1 MMYLPHPGTILAI
14 REGGVNNGG
23 IARYHP
29 LLNHI
34 FSFSEILLLCRWRL
48 CTLAVM
54 GSAASTSSPEPEETI
69 AVSDRIA
76 AYLSEKPLKMAHMLK
91 TTKLINDCSP
101 EEKVVLFENGII
113 QTICELIAET
123 GSVCSN
129 SRTETEE
136 RKRRQQRR
144 NSNTGVVHSRGIG
157 YGHGST
163 RSRWDI
169 ERTVEERL
177 AREEHLTW
185 LLNALNAFIYCSS
198 PDFSVK
204 REPSDYVHVS
214 PSVVRDI
221 GESAIIVLLEYHLK
235 NDSLFDVSE
244 HMELYQ
250 ALLETAASL
259 ASIPAF
265 VPYLV
270 KPYTQGAKSI
280 AKELLIPFK
289 EIMCSYTTTWKD
301 QMGSPDFRMVDFINK
316 VETYVE
322 IILQAAREYER
333 TLPDEERI
341 RTASVIRHRGTQSE
355 VSLAR
360 KALESVEGKVEISAD
375 ISLLYGKAL
384 KHLQMQ
390 SYKFIGDYGKL
401 VIPYTFKKD
410 IRNTNPFSPSL
421 RERTKRIAKEI
432 ASMPNALP
440 LNASNSIFV
449 CVDEGRCD
457 IIKVLISGPDDTPYA
472 NGLFEFDVFF
482 PTSYPYVPPKC
493 AFLTTGAGNVR
504 FNPNLYNDGKICLS
518 ILGTWEGRPEEKWSS
533 YCSLMQVLVSIQ
545 GLIFVKD
552 PYFNEPGFEKYQGTE
567 KGDDYSRKYNLQIEH
582 ATLNYAIRDQL
593 KNPPEYFK
601 KVIQRHF
608 WLKRHAI
615 IKQAKNWMVEMRKD
629 ATEAERNPKR
639 RESLTFETLY
649 NPYHQERSIQ
659 QLISDLSMMSC
670 PVDQCEFVFS
680 STGRNK

>member
-1 MMYLPHPGTILAI
+1 
-14 REGGVNNGG
+14 
-23 IARYHP
+23 
-29 LLNHI
+29 
-34 FSFSEILLLCRWRL
+34 
-48 CTLAVM
+48 M

>member
-1 MMYLPHPGTILAI
+1 MYLPHPGTILAI

-23 IARYHP
+23 IA
-29 LLNHI
+29 
-34 FSFSEILLLCRWRL
+34 RWRL

-250 ALLETAASL
+250 L
-259 ASIPAF
+259 AYN
-265 VPYLV
+265 VP
-270 KPYTQGAKSI
+270 GA
-280 AKELLIPFK
+280 
-289 EIMCSYTTTWKD
+289 CN
-301 QMGSPDFRMVDFINK
+301 R
-316 VETYVE
+316 
-322 IILQAAREYER
+322 
-333 TLPDEERI
+333 
-341 RTASVIRHRGTQSE
+341 RG
-355 VSLAR
+355 
-360 KALESVEGKVEISAD
+360 KAEGK
-375 ISLLYGKAL
+375 G
-384 KHLQMQ
+384 
-390 SYKFIGDYGKL
+390 
-401 VIPYTFKKD
+401 
-410 IRNTNPFSPSL
+410 
-421 RERTKRIAKEI
+421 
-432 ASMPNALP
+432 
-440 LNASNSIFV
+440 
-449 CVDEGRCD
+449 GR
-457 IIKVLISGPDDTPYA
+457 A
-472 NGLFEFDVFF
+472 
-482 PTSYPYVPPKC
+482 
-493 AFLTTGAGNVR
+493 
-504 FNPNLYNDGKICLS
+504 
-518 ILGTWEGRPEEKWSS
+518 
-533 YCSLMQVLVSIQ
+533 Q
-545 GLIFVKD
+545 
-552 PYFNEPGFEKYQGTE
+552 
-567 KGDDYSRKYNLQIEH
+567 H
-582 ATLNYAIRDQL
+582 AR
-593 KNPPEYFK
+593 
-601 KVIQRHF
+601 
-608 WLKRHAI
+608 
-615 IKQAKNWMVEMRKD
+615 
-629 ATEAERNPKR
+629 
-639 RESLTFETLY
+639 
-649 NPYHQERSIQ
+649 
-659 QLISDLSMMSC
+659 
-670 PVDQCEFVFS
+670 
-680 STGRNK
+680 

>member
-1 MMYLPHPGTILAI
+1 
-14 REGGVNNGG
+14 
-23 IARYHP
+23 
-29 LLNHI
+29 
-34 FSFSEILLLCRWRL
+34 
-48 CTLAVM
+48 M

-91 TTKLINDCSP
+91 TTNSRILSLSPKQRVFISNFRLINDCSP
-101 EEKVVLFENGII
+101 EEKVVLFESGII

-185 LLNALNAFIYCSS
+185 LLNALNAFLYCSS
-198 PDFSVK
+198 PDFTVK

-629 ATEAERNPKR
+629 ATESERNPKR

-670 PVDQCEFVFS
+670 PVDQYV
-680 STGRNK
+680 

>member
-1 MMYLPHPGTILAI
+1 
-14 REGGVNNGG
+14 
-23 IARYHP
+23 
-29 LLNHI
+29 
-34 FSFSEILLLCRWRL
+34 
-48 CTLAVM
+48 M

-101 EEKVVLFENGII
+101 EEKVVLFESGII

-185 LLNALNAFIYCSS
+185 LLNALNAFLYCSS
-198 PDFSVK
+198 PDFTVK

-629 ATEAERNPKR
+629 ATESERNPKR

-670 PVDQCEFVFS
+670 PVDQCLKTLGTCLPSHHDVRLDDMFIS
-680 STGRNK
+680 

>member
-1 MMYLPHPGTILAI
+1 MEMPP
-14 REGGVNNGG
+14 
-23 IARYHP
+23 
-29 LLNHI
+29 
-34 FSFSEILLLCRWRL
+34 
-48 CTLAVM
+48 
-54 GSAASTSSPEPEETI
+54 SSYKEFHGNPTNLI
-69 AVSDRIA
+69 
-76 AYLSEKPLKMAHMLK
+76 H
-91 TTKLINDCSP
+91 LINM
-101 EEKVVLFENGII
+101 
-113 QTICELIAET
+113 
-123 GSVCSN
+123 SV
-129 SRTETEE
+129 
-136 RKRRQQRR
+136 
-144 NSNTGVVHSRGIG
+144 
-157 YGHGST
+157 
-163 RSRWDI
+163 
-169 ERTVEERL
+169 
-177 AREEHLTW
+177 
-185 LLNALNAFIYCSS
+185 
-198 PDFSVK
+198 
-204 REPSDYVHVS
+204 
-214 PSVVRDI
+214 
-221 GESAIIVLLEYHLK
+221 
-235 NDSLFDVSE
+235 
-244 HMELYQ
+244 

-457 IIKVLISGPDDTPYA
+457 IIKSVEDILNCVQAAADAAVLISGPDDTPYA

>member
-1 MMYLPHPGTILAI
+1 
-14 REGGVNNGG
+14 
-23 IARYHP
+23 
-29 LLNHI
+29 
-34 FSFSEILLLCRWRL
+34 
-48 CTLAVM
+48 M

-101 EEKVVLFENGII
+101 EEKVVLFESGII

-185 LLNALNAFIYCSS
+185 LLNALNAFLYCSS
-198 PDFSVK
+198 PDFTVK

-629 ATEAERNPKR
+629 ATESERNPKR

-670 PVDQCEFVFS
+670 PVDQYV
-680 STGRNK
+680 